1 MPKSKIHFL
10 GWTGLVMSIS
20 CAAVGIWNVCGGEYP
35 GVIKVITI
43 GVLLLPLAAIGLFSC
58 WMIRKNVSVDSLR
71 AAHKSQLLAI
81 KSVFSLTVGVAAYL
95 ALFQEESHM
104 DDLVIGL
111 LTLCAVFSALFFYS
125 SHIHHLLEEN
135 NNLLS

>member
-10 GWTGLVMSIS
+10 GWTGLVMSLS
-20 CAAVGIWNVCGGEYP
+20 CVVVVVCNVLKGEYP

-43 GVLLLPLAAIGLFSC
+43 GVLLLPLLAIALFSC
-58 WMIRKNVSVDSLR
+58 SMIRENVSVDSLR

-95 ALFQEESHM
+95 ALFQEENHT